1 MGRKYYGSRKPHY
14 HRSGS
19 GNLVGMLLSA
29 LAGRRSHG
37 HYRSRSS
44 LKNRLVGAVVK
55 AILKKIFR

>member
-1 MGRKYYGSRKPHY
+1 MGRKYYGSRKHH
-14 HRSGS
+14 HRGGS

-29 LAGRRSHG
+29 LAGGRSHG
-37 HYRSRSS
+37 YHRPRSS